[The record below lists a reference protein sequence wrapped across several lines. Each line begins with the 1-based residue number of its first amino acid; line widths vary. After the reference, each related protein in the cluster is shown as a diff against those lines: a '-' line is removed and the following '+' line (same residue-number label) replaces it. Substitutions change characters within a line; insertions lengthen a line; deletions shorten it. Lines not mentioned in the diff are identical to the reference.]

1 MAGRGRRSEPSTD
14 TGTGEAREL
23 GQYPPGSASRMPED
37 SWARLSPQG
46 VAYKELPHITNADG
60 QHLFCR
66 YWKPHSSP
74 RALAFVAHGA
84 GEHCGRYDELAQ
96 MLTGLKFFVFAHD
109 HVGHGQSEGE
119 RMVVSDFQVFIRD
132 SLQHIDLM
140 KQEHPGLPI
149 FIFGHSMGGAISILT
164 VSERPSDF
172 AGLVLI
178 SPLVLPNPQT
188 ATSFKVFAAKVLNHL
203 LPNFSV
209 GSIDP
214 NTISR
219 NKREVEAYI
228 TDPLVYHGGM
238 KVCFGMQLLNAS
250 ARVGK
255 ALPDISLPVLLL
267 HGTDDRLCDIKGSYH
282 MMETVPSQEKILKVY
297 DKAYHVLHKELPEVS
312 NAVFREIETWLADKM
327 VTSAEGGA
335 VGTSTGTS

>member
-1 MAGRGRRSEPSTD
+1 MAGRRRSEPDTD
-14 TGTGEAREL
+14 TGTGAARE
-23 GQYPPGSASRMPED
+23 PSSNSPGSTSRMPED
-37 SWARLSPQG
+37 SSARLSPQG
-46 VAYKELPHITNADG
+46 IAYKDLPHLTNADG
-60 QHLFCR
+60 QYLFCR
-66 YWKPHSSP
+66 YWKPQTSP

-96 MLTGLKFFVFAHD
+96 MLTRLNFFVFAHD
-109 HVGHGQSEGE
+109 HVGHGQSEGD
-119 RMVVSDFQVFIRD
+119 RMVVSDFQVFVRD
-132 SLQHIDLM
+132 SLQHVDLI
-140 KQEHPGLPI
+140 KKEHPGLPI

-172 AGLVLI
+172 SGLVLI
-178 SPLVLPNPQT
+178 SPLILPNPQS

-203 LPNFSV
+203 LPNFSL

-219 NKREVEAYI
+219 NKKEVEAYI

-238 KVCFGMQLLNAS
+238 KVSFGMQLLNAS
-250 ARVGK
+250 SRVGK
-255 ALPDISLPVLLL
+255 ALPEISLPVLLL

-282 MMETVPSQEKILKVY
+282 MMETVPSQEKMLKVY

-312 NAVFREIETWLADKM
+312 SAVFKEIETWLTEKM
-327 VTSAEGGA
+327 VTAAGA
-335 VGTSTGTS
+335 GVVGESTGTS

>member
-1 MAGRGRRSEPSTD
+1 MRKSKQKNEEHTKDR
-14 TGTGEAREL
+14 
-23 GQYPPGSASRMPED
+23 PGSTSRMPED
-37 SWARLSPQG
+37 SRARLSPQG
-46 VAYKELPHITNADG
+46 IAYKDLPHIANADG

-66 YWKPHSSP
+66 YWKPQASP

-96 MLTGLKFFVFAHD
+96 MLTGLNFFVFAHD
-109 HVGHGQSEGE
+109 HVGHGQSEGD

-132 SLQHIDLM
+132 SLQHIDLV
-140 KQEHPGLPI
+140 KKEHPGLPI
-149 FIFGHSMGGAISILT
+149 YIFGHSMGGAISILT

-178 SPLVLPNPQT
+178 SPLILPNPQS

-203 LPNFSV
+203 LPSFSL

-214 NTISR
+214 NIISR
-219 NKREVEAYI
+219 NKEEVEAYV

-238 KVCFGMQLLNAS
+238 KVSFAMQLLNAS

-255 ALPDISLPVLLL
+255 ALPDISLPVLLM
-267 HGTDDRLCDIKGSYH
+267 HGTDDQLCDIKGSYH
-282 MMETVPSQEKILKVY
+282 LMETVPSQEKILKVY

-312 NAVFREIETWLADKM
+312 SAVFREIETWLAEKI
-327 VTSAEGGA
+327 VTATGAGGI
-335 VGTSTGTS
+335 STDAS